1 MSATPETDALY
12 AQMLAENP
20 GNFIHLEEFLELAC
34 RLERE
39 RDEWYFK
46 AHENFK
52 FTLDARAERDEWAA
66 MCGRYKQERD
76 EAREA
81 LMKIEDLFIDGTD
94 IYAGREMMGIIAR
107 NALEGA
113 K

>member
-39 RDEWYFK
+39 RDE
-46 AHENFK
+46 
-52 FTLDARAERDEWAA
+52 
-66 MCGRYKQERD
+66 
-76 EAREA
+76 ARESRNKWEKAAFNLYA
-81 LMKIEDLFIDGTD
+81 LCEERRGK
-94 IYAGREMMGIIAR
+94 
-107 NALEGA
+107 
-113 K
+113 